1 MRNARDKVIKAFKNG
16 IFSFKDGFR
25 KKKSSEETKL
35 DLKELK
41 LDNIPE
47 WIGASK
53 EHLKKIIKDVPDN
66 LDNKAHVA
74 RVKSIKCHSKNAEKL
89 LLDVFTKE
97 IDKDGTKNLYKNLIE
112 TSIITLS
119 RVPCKGKEKREHI
132 TNVLSNLSYF

>member
-1 MRNARDKVIKAFKNG
+1 MCNARDKVIKAFKNG

-74 RVKSIKCHSKNAEKL
+74 LVKSIKCHSKNAEKL

-97 IDKDGTKNLYKNLIE
+97 IDKDGTKNLYKN
-112 TSIITLS
+112 
-119 RVPCKGKEKREHI
+119 
-132 TNVLSNLSYF
+132 